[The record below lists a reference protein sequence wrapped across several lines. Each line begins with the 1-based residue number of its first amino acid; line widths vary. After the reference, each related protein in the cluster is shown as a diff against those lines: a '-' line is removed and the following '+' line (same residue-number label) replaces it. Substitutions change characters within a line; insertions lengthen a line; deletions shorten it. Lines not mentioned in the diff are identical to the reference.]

1 MTSEDRIIVSFLGC
15 APADD
20 PEVIVLLGYDWP
32 EPSAP
37 GQNTTDD
44 GITSAVVTWQAP
56 MAGELIANIM
66 DYLGYD
72 KTGSSENENGVT
84 IPYLIGETA
93 ESAQATL
100 NGLGLNVRFSGEGS
114 VVTDQMPTAGS
125 SVPEGSSMVLY
136 LGEEKPSG
144 TVEMPDLS
152 GMTYD
157 QAVAA
162 LEEVGLYLNA
172 TGTTEGGRV
181 FSQGVSPGDTVT
193 VGASVEVRF
202 TADIGSESGL
212 DTGQDGNWVQTDEEE
227 DTTTGDG

>member
-1 MTSEDRIIVSFLGC
+1 
-15 APADD
+15 
-20 PEVIVLLGYDWP
+20 
-32 EPSAP
+32 
-37 GQNTTDD
+37 
-44 GITSAVVTWQAP
+44 

-172 TGTTEGGRV
+172 TVTTEGGRV